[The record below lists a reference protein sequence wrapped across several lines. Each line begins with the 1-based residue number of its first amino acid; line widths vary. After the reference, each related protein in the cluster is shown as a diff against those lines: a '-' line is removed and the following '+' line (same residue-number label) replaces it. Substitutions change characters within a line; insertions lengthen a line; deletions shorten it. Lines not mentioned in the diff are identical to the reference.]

1 MGANSYFCSGFV
13 HSNIMSDKTKR
24 IFLAFSIF
32 VPFLIYCV
40 YYYSQMI
47 KNAPFRFADFQSVE
61 LRYGQGDTLLNQY
74 NSATGHY
81 QYLDVRDSLIT
92 KNLKLSKDDLLYIH
106 RKAAELG
113 FWNLPEEM
121 LANPEG
127 ERSDKTTYFFLELN
141 YTEKS
146 KSVLIDVA
154 YPGNQKML
162 GTAKSV
168 IDEVQRVIND
178 AQDRKTPPADR
189 D

>member
-1 MGANSYFCSGFV
+1 
-13 HSNIMSDKTKR
+13 MSDKAKR

-47 KNAPFRFADFQSVE
+47 KNAPFRFSDFESVE
-61 LRYGQGDTLLNQY
+61 LRYGQGDTLMNQY

-81 QYLDVRDSLIT
+81 QFLDVRDSLIT
-92 KNLKLSKDDLLYIH
+92 MNLKLRKDDLLYIH

-113 FWNLPEEM
+113 FWNLPDEM
-121 LANPEG
+121 LSTPEG
-127 ERSDKTTYFFLELN
+127 PRTPESTYFFLKLN
-141 YTEKS
+141 YKEKS
-146 KSVLIDVA
+146 KSVLVDVN

-168 IDEVQRVIND
+168 IEEVQRVIND
-178 AQDRKTPPADR
+178 AQDRKTPPENR